1 MTPTDP
7 RRRMLPIVAM
17 ALFIDSM
24 GIGIIIPV
32 APQLVMNLSGLTLAD
47 AAPIAGWLTLAYA
60 SMQFVFSPILGN
72 LSDRHGRK
80 PILLASLAALAVD
93 YVLMGFAPTLTWL
106 FIGRIIAGIAG
117 ATFATANAVV
127 ADIIP
132 PDQRAK
138 YFGLN
143 GAAWGMVFIVV
154 PVVGGLLGQYGPRV
168 PFFAAAAFTALNFL
182 IALALLKETL
192 PEDNRRAFSA
202 RRANVLGALRSMRA
216 IQRTAVALAQR
227 LGDSDVTAVT
237 ATAGPEQEY
246 FLVDKA
252 WIALRPDL
260 AEDEVLLV
268 ARGDARLDVELVVV
282 RRVLLHQERL
292 DARAGQS
299 RHAHGAEFGQH
310 HRAVDV
316 HRGRDALEVVV
327 EAVVDLELVAN
338 GEPVLLLGVAAVAIA
353 EALRVEVLQGALVRR
368 RIAGHDGLQQDG
380 QGQDVEEVL
389 EHAGMAALAGA
400 VLGGYLSADPP
411 GRFRPWRLETL
422 RAPRLQP
429 CVPYWLS

>member
-143 GAAWGMVFIVV
+143 GAAWGMGFIVG

-168 PFFAAAAFTALNFL
+168 PFSVH
-182 IALALLKETL
+182 
-192 PEDNRRAFSA
+192 RAQFPDCPCRTQRNPARGQPPCVFCPTRERA
-202 RRANVLGALRSMRA
+202 RRPA
-216 IQRTAVALAQR
+216 
-227 LGDSDVTAVT
+227 
-237 ATAGPEQEY
+237 
-246 FLVDKA
+246 
-252 WIALRPDL
+252 
-260 AEDEVLLV
+260 
-268 ARGDARLDVELVVV
+268 
-282 RRVLLHQERL
+282 L
-292 DARAGQS
+292 DARDSGRPLVAGGAVHVPDRS
-299 RHAHGAEFGQH
+299 RHPAIHVGLDDHGEI
-310 HRAVDV
+310 R
-316 HRGRDALEVVV
+316 
-327 EAVVDLELVAN
+327 
-338 GEPVLLLGVAAVAIA
+338 LG
-353 EALRVEVLQGALVRR
+353 
-368 RIAGHDGLQQDG
+368 
-380 QGQDVEEVL
+380 
-389 EHAGMAALAGA
+389 
-400 VLGGYLSADPP
+400 
-411 GRFRPWRLETL
+411 
-422 RAPRLQP
+422 
-429 CVPYWLS
+429 